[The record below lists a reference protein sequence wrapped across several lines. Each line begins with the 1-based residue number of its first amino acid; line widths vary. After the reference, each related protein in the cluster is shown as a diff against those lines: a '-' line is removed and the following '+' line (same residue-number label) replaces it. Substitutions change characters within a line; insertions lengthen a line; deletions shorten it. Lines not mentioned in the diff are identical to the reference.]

1 MIRMLISFGI
11 RLLANAVGLIVA
23 NLVLDDMAL
32 DASGFVI
39 AVLIFTV
46 AQVILQPLIVKIAM
60 TNANALMGAT
70 ALVTTLVGLII
81 TDLVSDGMS
90 ITGFVTWCLA
100 TVIVWAAALI
110 AGLLLPLILVKK
122 AVTDNSSGPNP
133 ATSGG

>member
-23 NLVLDDMAL
+23 NLVLDDMEL
-32 DASGFVI
+32 NASGFVI

-46 AQVILQPLIVKIAM
+46 AQLILQPLIVKIAM
-60 TNANALMGAT
+60 TNAQALMGAT

-81 TDLVSDGMS
+81 TDLVSDGLS

-122 AVTDNSSGPNP
+122 AVDGNNTNPN
-133 ATSGG
+133 TTTIG

>member
-23 NLVLDDMAL
+23 NLVLDDMEL
-32 DASGFVI
+32 NASGFII

-46 AQVILQPLIVKIAM
+46 AQVILQPLIVKIAL
-60 TNANALMGAT
+60 THANALIGAT

-81 TDLVSDGMS
+81 TDLVSDGLS

-100 TVIVWAAALI
+100 TVIVWAAALV
-110 AGLLLPLILVKK
+110 AGLILPLILVKK
-122 AVTDNSSGPNP
+122 AVDNNNAANPN
-133 ATSGG
+133 TTTFG

>member
-32 DASGFVI
+32 DVSGFVI

-46 AQVILQPLIVKIAM
+46 AQLILQPLIVKIAM
-60 TNANALMGAT
+60 TNAQALMGAT

-81 TDLVSDGMS
+81 TDLVSDGLS

-122 AVTDNSSGPNP
+122 AVDNNNSGPNP
-133 ATSGG
+133 ATSS